1 MRIMPLLALAIA
13 LIAAGPTLASGEPPA
28 VTVTIDNFAFGV
40 PTVTVA
46 PGDTVTW
53 INHDDEPHTVV
64 SDDGK
69 TFRSKALDT
78 GERFSFTFM
87 QAGTYGYFC
96 SVHPHM
102 TAKVVVKA
110 S

>member
-1 MRIMPLLALAIA
+1 MIDWVSP
-13 LIAAGPTLASGEPPA
+13 AARVRFWEVNSSWSAPSGA
-28 VTVTIDNFAFGV
+28 TVTIDNFAFDAA
-40 PTVTVA
+40 TVTVA

-69 TFRSKALDT
+69 TFRSKVLDT

-87 QAGTYGYFC
+87 SAGTYGYFC

-110 S
+110 P

>member
-1 MRIMPLLALAIA
+1 MKITPLLALVIA
-13 LIAAGPTLASGEPPA
+13 LIAAGPTLVRAGPPA
-28 VTVTIDNFAFGV
+28 VTVTIDNFAFDA

-53 INHDDEPHTVV
+53 VNHDDEPHTVV
-64 SDDGK
+64 ADDGK
-69 TFRSKALDT
+69 TFRSKVLDT
-78 GERFSFTFM
+78 GDRFSFTFM
-87 QAGTYGYFC
+87 TAGTYGYFC

>member
-1 MRIMPLLALAIA
+1 MRITPLLALVIS
-13 LIAAGPTLASGEPPA
+13 LVAAGPTLVRAEPPA
-28 VTVTIDNFAFGV
+28 ATVMIDDFAFDA

-53 INHDDEPHTVV
+53 VNHDDEPHTVV
-64 SDDGK
+64 ADDGK
-69 TFRSKALDT
+69 TFRSKVLDT
-78 GERFSFTFM
+78 GDRFSFTFRT
-87 QAGTYGYFC
+87 AGTFGYFC

-110 S
+110 P